1 MNLNDYRMNAYKSAG
16 AKPKSEPVK
25 PAVST
30 KTAGSTKQAV
40 SSKSLTSA
48 KTTVSTNTSPTKN
61 SDSIRQTS
69 TAKPG
74 IIKTGSKYYDADPQ
88 VKTAAEALTHGG
100 LLKVPAPEKGKEDV
114 YRRVA
119 KFLILIG
126 VDQAALVLKH
136 LTQEETEK
144 IIPEITAT
152 RSIDPDEANEILEE
166 FNSLVERV
174 REGGGSHTAQL
185 ILEKAF
191 GKQRAQDLM
200 NHLNVEEEQK
210 PFVYLADKQPEQILA
225 LLKDEANS
233 VRALVFSYLP
243 PQKAADVI
251 NRLNDSDKKEV
262 ILNLAKSKKVLPEV
276 IKSVDK
282 TIHEKSLA
290 QVEVKTNTI
299 DGKSILAEIL
309 KKMDFKSEQDI
320 LSTIKDDNPEL
331 GEELQ
336 EKLFTVEDVLNSDD
350 RFIQN
355 YLRELT
361 DVEIAYLI
369 GDKDNNFRSKIFH
382 NMSIGRADAVLEEEA
397 VHKPM
402 LKKDCNEITQRF
414 FAHLRHAWE
423 DGELMIKGR
432 DDDEYV

>member
-290 QVEVKTNTI
+290 QVEVKTNAI